1 MKTPRPFQRVAIDR
15 IAQGGLILADECGLG
30 KTLQAIEG
38 AIASRGEEVNWRTL
52 VVCPNKVAAQWALE
66 IEERDPDA
74 DIVHAG
80 AAPYVFDRYAGWA
93 IATYPNLFHALTYA
107 RLKSC
112 LWDMIIFDEA
122 HRLKNRKSNTFVRAL
137 GLISAKT
144 VCLTGT
150 PIEKTPQDLWTL
162 LRLTSPADTL
172 PFWTYVDEYLEKEPG
187 FFERWI
193 IKGPKD
199 PKAFGEMLSQY
210 MLRRTKEEVMP
221 ELPEKILV
229 DTYVEP
235 DSKQMAALTRMRTSD
250 DVIVQVD
257 DNVEMLVP
265 NKLAQITRMQQLS
278 TWPPLLDV
286 NTTSGKIGWLT
297 DFLFDHPDEPLVVF
311 TRFPAVA
318 KMLADRHKAA
328 CLTGSTDTRELF
340 LSGETN
346 LIFCTIEAIE
356 GVDGLQIADIAIFLD
371 SHWSTIRMTQAIDR
385 IHRMNITKPK
395 TIYRLYSCYEDELVL
410 MALDQKW
417 SEAELVYYYLH
428 PGEGL
433 SSS

>member
-1 MKTPRPFQRVAIDR
+1 MKVLRPFQRIAVDR
-15 IAQGGLILADECGLG
+15 IVQGGLILADECGLG
-30 KTLQAIEG
+30 KTMQAIEG
-38 AIASRGEEVNWRTL
+38 VIASRSTETKWRTL
-52 VVCPNKVAAQWALE
+52 VVCPTKVAAQWALE
-66 IEERDPDA
+66 IEGQDPGA
-74 DIVHAG
+74 DIIHAG
-80 AAPYVFDRYAGWA
+80 TIPYVFDGYAGWV
-93 IATYPNLFHALTYA
+93 ITTYPNLFHNLTYE

-112 LWDMIIFDEA
+112 VWDMVIFDEA
-122 HRLKNRKSNTFVRAL
+122 HRLKNRKSGSFARAL

-150 PIEKTPQDLWTL
+150 PMEKTPQDLWAL

-172 PFWTYVDEYLEKEPG
+172 SFWKYVDEYLEKEQG
-187 FFERWI
+187 FFERWV

-199 PKAFGEMLSQY
+199 PEAFGKMLSQY

-235 DSKQMAALTRMRTSD
+235 DTKQMAALTRMRTSD
-250 DVIVQVD
+250 DVVVQV
-257 DNVEMLVP
+257 NEEVEMLVP
-265 NKLAQITRMQQLS
+265 NRLAQITRMQQLS
-278 TWPPLLDV
+278 TWPPLLGV
-286 NTTSGKIGWLT
+286 KATSGKMGWLA
-297 DFLFDHPDEPLVVF
+297 DFLLDHPDEPIAVF

-318 KMLADRHKAA
+318 EMLANKHKAA
-328 CLTGSTDTRELF
+328 CLTGGMDTRGKF
-340 LSGETN
+340 LSGETR

-385 IHRMNITKPK
+385 IHRMNITAPK
-395 TIYRLYSCYEDELVL
+395 TIYRLHSCYEDELVL